1 MIIRCAKCGQ
11 DVDPTDRYWLIDKRV
26 AHEACMTHTTDCAHT
41 TSWAEDNK
49 VEAAAPAV
57 ERSKRNGDR

>member
-1 MIIRCAKCGQ
+1 MIIRCARCRAEITGEYKF
-11 DVDPTDRYWLIDKRV
+11 RV
-26 AHEACMTHTTDCAHT
+26 EDGKAFCMTHTTDCAQPARSATHT

-57 ERSKRNGDR
+57 ERSK

>member
-1 MIIRCAKCGQ
+1 MIIRCARCRAEISGEYKF
-11 DVDPTDRYWLIDKRV
+11 RV
-26 AHEACMTHTTDCAHT
+26 EDGKAFCTTHT

-57 ERSKRNGDR
+57 ERSK